1 MTTQSQNEQTWALD
15 PSHSEIQF
23 KVKHLVISTV
33 TGYFRRFD
41 AKVTTP
47 GEGFANAKIEF
58 TADIDSLDTNN
69 EQRDGHLKSDDFFGV
84 ENFPQ
89 LKFVSSSFTPLNGD
103 AFQLVGDLTIKGV
116 TREVVLQAELGGEAT
131 DFYGNQ
137 KAGFEINGKINRK
150 DFGLNWDAVTEAGGV
165 VVSNEVK
172 LHLNVQINKQ
182 A

>member
-1 MTTQSQNEQTWALD
+1 MTAQTNDQQTWAID

-41 AKVTTP
+41 AKVITP
-47 GEGFANAKIEF
+47 GEGFADARIEF
-58 TADIDSLDTNN
+58 TADVNSIDTNN
-69 EQRDGHLKSDDFFGV
+69 EQRDGHLKSDDFFGGDS
-84 ENFPQ
+84 FPQ
-89 LKFVSSSFTPLNGD
+89 IKFVSSSFTPLEDN

-116 TREVVLQAELGGEAT
+116 TKEVVLRAELGGEAT
-131 DFYGNQ
+131 DGYGNQ

-172 LHLNVQINKQ
+172 LHLNVQLNKQ